1 MEKTTKMV
9 EEITQKR
16 KMTQNVKDG
25 LHKRIFHNCLLA
37 IGVMLYICLIDAVY
51 IYAKQEVVSI
61 AFKIFPM
68 IAIFTTVVLFEIA
81 YRKENGKMAIVGI
94 ELLVLSILVLYIP
107 QIYQNL
113 DKKFCVQLTFIP
125 IFFAIYYVA
134 KAIVIYIK
142 TEKHYQNNLS
152 DVKEIVKEE
161 IK

>member
-16 KMTQNVKDG
+16 KMTEKVKNE
-25 LHKRIFHNCLLA
+25 LHQRIFHNVLLA

-51 IYAKQEVVSI
+51 IYVKQEVMNI

-68 IAIFTTVVLFEIA
+68 IAIIATVVLFEFA

-94 ELLVLSILVLYIP
+94 ELLVLSILVLYIH
-107 QIYQNL
+107 QNL
-113 DKKFCVQLTFIP
+113 DRKFCVQLTFIP
-125 IFFAIYYVA
+125 IFYAIYYIA
-134 KAIVIYIK
+134 KSIVIYIK
-142 TEKHYQNNLS
+142 TEKNYQNNLS

>member
-16 KMTQNVKDG
+16 KMTQKVKDG
-25 LHKRIFHNCLLA
+25 LHQRIFHNCLLA

-94 ELLVLSILVLYIP
+94 ELLVMSILVLYIP

-134 KAIVIYIK
+134 KSIVIYIK
-142 TEKHYQNNLS
+142 TEKNYQNNLS

>member
-16 KMTQNVKDG
+16 KMTEKVKNE
-25 LHKRIFHNCLLA
+25 LHQRIFHNVLLA
-37 IGVMLYICLIDAVY
+37 IGVMLYICLIDVAY
-51 IYAKQEVVSI
+51 IYAKQEVMNI

-68 IAIFTTVVLFEIA
+68 IAIIATVVLFEFA

-107 QIYQNL
+107 YIYQNL
-113 DKKFCVQLTFIP
+113 DRKFCVQLTFIP
-125 IFFAIYYVA
+125 IFYAIYYIA
-134 KAIVIYIK
+134 KSIVIYIK
-142 TEKHYQNNLS
+142 TEKNYQNNLS